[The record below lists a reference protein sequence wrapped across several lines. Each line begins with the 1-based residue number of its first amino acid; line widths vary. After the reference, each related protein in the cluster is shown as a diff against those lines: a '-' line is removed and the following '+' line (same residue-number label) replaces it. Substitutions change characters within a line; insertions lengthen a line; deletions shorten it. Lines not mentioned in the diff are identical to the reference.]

1 MKKVLVACALMMAMM
16 ASYAQSSAT
25 PSRTPPQPA
34 KVKTEAEKKQ
44 GVEELITKLGA
55 NASQATTI
63 RNAYNT
69 FTAERKKIES
79 TRATDPTAYKAKTK
93 AIGEGLV
100 KQINAV
106 LTAEQQKKFAA
117 IIAERNNN

>member
-34 KVKTEAEKKQ
+34 KAKTEVERKQ
-44 GVEELITKLGA
+44 AVEDIITKLGA

-63 RNAYNT
+63 RNAYTT
-69 FTAERKKIES
+69 FTTERKKLEGLKK
-79 TRATDPTAYKAKTK
+79 TDSAAYKAKTK
-93 AIGEGLV
+93 TIGEGLV
-100 KQINAV
+100 KDINAV